1 MIDYAALKAILPCL
15 NHVRTVRLNGARLE
29 AEAVNRLADIAVEVR
44 KQSLQVNYTYFYIFL
59 KSLRRL
65 YDAKTKV
72 TDR

>member
-1 MIDYAALKAILPCL
+1 MILRDQMIDYAALKAILPCL

-44 KQSLQVNYTYFYIFL
+44 KQSLQVNYTYFYALL

-65 YDAKTKV
+65 
-72 TDR
+72 